1 MEKISSNFSSRHR
14 FRFINSFQLQFPV
27 FMNLPYA
34 GMININE
41 ITFGLCGGMCFAA
54 LDYFHAN
61 RLPPLFQTPQEI
73 DPKFFGFLCDRQL
86 DSLKVFTVLKFM
98 EWMVIDEKQI
108 VTRVKRYEIPKLRR
122 LLQKGEPAVLGLV
135 RVRGVQSP
143 TQNHQV
149 LAISYELD
157 PALEQLSIFLYDPN
171 HPHLNPFIRFFM
183 GKSATAPLFI
193 QSTGEPLFGFFIIP
207 YRFQKPPQMEPA
219 F

>member
-1 MEKISSNFSSRHR
+1 MEKFSSAFSFQHR

-34 GMININE
+34 GTINLNE

-61 RLPPLFQTPQEI
+61 QLPPPFQTPQEI
-73 DPKFFGFLCDRQL
+73 DPQLFGFLCDRQL

-98 EWMVIDEKQI
+98 EWMIIDEKQI
-108 VTRVKRYEIPKLRR
+108 VTRIKRYEIPKMKR

-149 LAISYELD
+149 LATGYELD
-157 PALEQLSIFLYDPN
+157 PAFEQISISLYDPN
-171 HPHLNPFIRFFM
+171 HPHLNPVIRFFM
-183 GKSATAPLFI
+183 GKNATAPLFI
-193 QSTGEPLFGFFIIP
+193 QSTGEPLFGFFVIP
-207 YRFQKPPQMEPA
+207 YRFQKPPQI
-219 F
+219 

>member
-1 MEKISSNFSSRHR
+1 MEKISSPFAFQHR
-14 FRFINSFQLQFPV
+14 FRFVNSFQLQFPV

-34 GMININE
+34 GTINLNE
-41 ITFGLCGGMCFAA
+41 ITFGLCGGICFAA

-61 RLPPLFQTPQEI
+61 QTPPPFQTPQEI
-73 DPKFFGFLCDRQL
+73 EPRLFGFLCDRQL
-86 DSLKVFTVLKFM
+86 DSLKIFTVLKFM
-98 EWMVIDEKQI
+98 EWMITDEKQI
-108 VTRVKRYEIPKLRR
+108 PTRVKRYEIPKLRR

-149 LAISYELD
+149 LAVGYELD
-157 PALEQLSIFLYDPN
+157 PALEQISIYLYDPN

-183 GKSATAPLFI
+183 GKNAAAPLFI
-193 QSTGEPLFGFFIIP
+193 QSTGEPLFGFFVIP
-207 YRFQKPPQMEPA
+207 YRYQEPPQ